1 MTRDEVIRMAREA
14 GWKDLREFD
23 SEMRDDIFMGKT
35 QDLERFAALVAA
47 AEREACIGL
56 VTDND
61 LSNAFGS
68 RVDYRQQL
76 CAAIR
81 ARKP

>member
-1 MTRDEVIRMAREA
+1 MTRDDVIRMAREA
-14 GWKDLREFD
+14 GWGGDCAEAWAD
-23 SEMRDDIFMGKT
+23 GYEAG
-35 QDLERFAALVAA
+35 AA

-61 LSNAFGS
+61 LSNSFGS

-81 ARKP
+81 ARGQS